1 MNAGTRGRGAGLF
14 CAALLAGLAACA
26 PGGGQADDGNWEIV
40 QAYLALDA
48 AWHASEPGQR
58 GDHPPIELALAAART
73 IVADAAHPRLVETAE
88 FLIEH
93 PYGMTPDASEAIG
106 LGLATLVARVGADWQ
121 VVADYERALAAWEE
135 ERRAAAQAAAERR
148 PGGTAEASNAPGPN
162 ATESPLPRPPILQA
176 MAAATAVAARDGHPH
191 QRLAAEFLIA
201 NSHRL
206 QDAARFAL
214 AGVDVLTR
222 FADYDGWPP
231 LLTHLYDLPGRAQV
245 DGLFE
250 TLIESGEDAA
260 LRATAR
266 YYLAASLMRA
276 ANDFGI
282 APTDLEQRRRRALAT
297 ATGLSAGV
305 ETATMARPDERGPDG
320 APLVTTLADA
330 ERALLFRIEHATAG
344 GTLPAAKGRRLDGV
358 EEDLGR
364 LAGKV
369 VLIDFWATWCAP
381 CIRAL
386 PTLRKLHD
394 ELPPARFALLAV
406 SVDAERETVVG
417 FQRDEPMPWANWHV
431 GVDSALGQA
440 WEVRAFPTYILV
452 DGDGTIL
459 ARTNSLSPAFVAFIR
474 ARVAEAPLASRG
486 GVGGRGGT
494 PARWSDDGPLV
505 QTGPEA
511 DRQSG
516 QAIV

>member
-1 MNAGTRGRGAGLF
+1 MSAGTRGPGRAAGLF
-14 CAALLAGLAACA
+14 GAALLAGLAACA
-26 PGGGQADDGNWEIV
+26 PPAGEADEGNWEIV
-40 QAYLALDA
+40 QAYLTLDA

-58 GDHPPIELALAAART
+58 GDHPPIELALATARA

-93 PYGMTPDASEAIG
+93 PYGLTPDAGEHIA

-135 ERRAAAQAAAERR
+135 ERLAAAQEAAERGPDETAGAGNVPEPGSQR
-148 PGGTAEASNAPGPN
+148 PAGE
-162 ATESPLPRPPILQA
+162 RPPILKA
-176 MAAATAVAARDGHPH
+176 MAAATAVAGQDGHPR
-191 QRLAAEFLIA
+191 QRAAAAFLIV
-201 NSHRL
+201 NSGRL

-231 LLTHLYDLPGRAQV
+231 LLAHLYDLPGRAQV

-250 TLIESGEDAA
+250 TLIEDAEDAV
-260 LRATAR
+260 LRGTVR

-282 APTDLEQRRRRALAT
+282 APSDLAQRRQRALAT

-330 ERALLFRIEHATAG
+330 ERALLFRIDHATAG
-344 GTLPAAKGRRLDGV
+344 GTLPPATGRRLDGV

-386 PTLRKLHD
+386 PTLRELHD

-406 SVDAERETVVG
+406 SVDAERQTVAD
-417 FQRDEPMPWANWHV
+417 FQREQPMPWANWHV
-431 GVDSALGQA
+431 GDDSALARA

-459 ARTNSLSPAFVAFIR
+459 ARTNSLSPRFVAFIR
-474 ARVAEAPLASRG
+474 ARVAAPN
-486 GVGGRGGT
+486 
-494 PARWSDDGPLV
+494 
-505 QTGPEA
+505 TGA
-511 DRQSG
+511 
-516 QAIV
+516 AA

>member
-1 MNAGTRGRGAGLF
+1 MSAGMRGRGRCAGLL
-14 CAALLAGLAACA
+14 CAALLPGLAACA
-26 PGGGQADDGNWEIV
+26 PAGGQADDDNWEIV

-58 GDHPPIELALAAART
+58 GDHPPIELALAAARA

-93 PYGMTPDASEAIG
+93 PYGMAPDASEAIA

-121 VVADYERALAAWEE
+121 VVVDYQRVLAAWEE
-135 ERRAAAQAAAERR
+135 ERRAAAQAAAERG
-148 PGGTAEASNAPGPN
+148 PGGPAEASSVPGPN
-162 ATESPLPRPPILQA
+162 ATGTAPPRPPIVQA
-176 MAAATAVAARDGHPH
+176 MAAASAVAARDGHPQ

-201 NSHRL
+201 NSDRL
-206 QDAARFAL
+206 QDSGRFAL
-214 AGVDVLTR
+214 AGVDVLAR
-222 FADYDGWPP
+222 FADYDGWPA
-231 LLTHLYDLPGRAQV
+231 LLADLYDLPGRAQV

-250 TLIESGEDAA
+250 TLIEDAEDAV

-282 APTDLEQRRRRALAT
+282 APTDLAQRRQRALAT

-330 ERALLFRIEHATAG
+330 ERALLFRIDHATAG
-344 GTLPAAKGRRLDGV
+344 GTLPPAAGRRLDGV
-358 EEDLGR
+358 EEDLGH

-386 PTLRKLHD
+386 PTLRELHD

-406 SVDAERETVVG
+406 SVDAERETVAS
-417 FQRDEPMPWANWHV
+417 FQQSESMPWANWHV
-431 GVDSALGQA
+431 GDDSALARA

-459 ARTNSLSPAFVAFIR
+459 ARTNSLSSGFVAFIR
-474 ARVAEAPLASRG
+474 ARVAEADA
-486 GVGGRGGT
+486 
-494 PARWSDDGPLV
+494 A
-505 QTGPEA
+505 
-511 DRQSG
+511 
-516 QAIV
+516 QA

>member
-1 MNAGTRGRGAGLF
+1 MRGVCGG
-14 CAALLAGLAACA
+14 GLAVGALGLLLTAAC
-26 PGGGQADDGNWEIV
+26 GQPTPEAEDGDWQVV
-40 QAYLALDA
+40 QAYLTLDA
-48 AWHASEPGQR
+48 AWHAAPAGER
-58 GDHPPIELALAAART
+58 GDHPPIDLAVSAARA
-73 IVADAAHPRLVETAE
+73 IVADTEHPKLVAAAE

-93 PYGMTPDASEAIG
+93 PYGMMPTAGEDIA
-106 LGLATLVARVGADWQ
+106 LGLATLAAHATPDWQ
-121 VVADYERALAAWEE
+121 VVADYERRLAAWEE
-135 ERRAAAQAAAERR
+135 ERAQAFLELAE
-148 PGGTAEASNAPGPN
+148 G
-162 ATESPLPRPPILQA
+162 RPPILKA
-176 MAAATAVAARDGHPH
+176 MAAAVAVAEQDGHPR
-191 QRLAAEFLIA
+191 QQAAAAFLIA
-201 NSHRL
+201 NSGRMR
-206 QDAARFAL
+206 DSARFAL
-214 AGVDVLTR
+214 AGVDALLTR
-222 FADYDGWPP
+222 FPNYDGWPA

-250 TLIESGEDAA
+250 KLIEGAESAGDAE

-282 APTDLEQRRRRALAT
+282 ARTDLQQRRGRALAM

-344 GTLPAAKGRRLDGV
+344 GTLPPATGRRLDGA
-358 EEDLGR
+358 EEGLEH

-386 PTLRKLHD
+386 PTLRELHD

-406 SVDAERETVVG
+406 SVDAERQTVAD
-417 FQRDEPMPWANWHV
+417 FQQDEPMPWANWHV
-431 GVDSALGQA
+431 GDDSELARA

-459 ARTNSLSPAFVAFIR
+459 ARTNTLSPRFVAFIR
-474 ARVAEAPLASRG
+474 ARVADANS
-486 GVGGRGGT
+486 
-494 PARWSDDGPLV
+494 
-505 QTGPEA
+505 A
-511 DRQSG
+511 D
-516 QAIV
+516 AA